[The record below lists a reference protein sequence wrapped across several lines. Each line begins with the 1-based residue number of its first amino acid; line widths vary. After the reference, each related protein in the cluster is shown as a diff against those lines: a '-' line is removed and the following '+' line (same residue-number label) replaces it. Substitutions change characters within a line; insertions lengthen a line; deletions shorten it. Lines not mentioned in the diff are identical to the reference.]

1 MPTTLKFH
9 PKAFSLA
16 MLLAAHGWR
25 KRSLSGSGAVGAFLV
40 GYLHLANDNPVFGV
54 GLISFY
60 ALGTLATKY
69 KAHLKAQLE
78 ESPYPTSSSGLR
90 TASQVL
96 SNSIPSLLC
105 SLVYRFTLTE
115 ERLGRVVGW
124 VGMRG
129 FVSGVTSASAGSGS
143 GSGWEVWGKGLVL
156 GALGHLATCLGD
168 TLSSE
173 LGILSPTRPI
183 LLTTLRPVPPGTNGA
198 ISLLGTT
205 VSLIGGAG
213 LGALFWALDGRTR
226 SGLQESWSKWM
237 VLGGV
242 AGLGGSLLDSVL
254 GSTLQRTLYNT
265 ESRRILLHNPTTG
278 VAKQKNKEKKTTKE
292 QVKEEVE
299 ETTSLEVIAG
309 WDVLTNN
316 QVNFISS
323 ATVSGVM
330 AWMAWTGVV

>member
-1 MPTTLKFH
+1 MTE
-9 PKAFSLA
+9 
-16 MLLAAHGWR
+16 LL
-25 KRSLSGSGAVGAFLV
+25 LV
-40 GYLHLANDNPVFGV
+40 S
-54 GLISFY
+54 IS
-60 ALGTLATKY
+60 
-69 KAHLKAQLE
+69 Q
-78 ESPYPTSSSGLR
+78 
-90 TASQVL
+90 
-96 SNSIPSLLC
+96 
-105 SLVYRFTLTE
+105 
-115 ERLGRVVGW
+115 
-124 VGMRG
+124 
-129 FVSGVTSASAGSGS
+129 
-143 GSGWEVWGKGLVL
+143 
-156 GALGHLATCLGD
+156 
-168 TLSSE
+168 

-213 LGALFWALDGRTR
+213 LGAMFWALDGRTR
-226 SGLQESWSKWM
+226 SGLQEGWGKWM

-278 VAKQKNKEKKTTKE
+278 AAKQKEEKKSAKE
-292 QVKEEVE
+292 QFKDGEEAE

>member
-16 MLLAAHGWR
+16 TLLAAHGWR

-69 KAHLKAQLE
+69 KAHHKAQLE

-129 FVSGVTSASAGSGS
+129 FVSGVTSASAGS

-213 LGALFWALDGRTR
+213 LGALFWALDGRKR
-226 SGLQESWSKWM
+226 SGLQEGWGKWM
-237 VLGGV
+237 LLGGV

-265 ESRRILLHNPTTG
+265 ESRRILLHNPATG
-278 VAKQKNKEKKTTKE
+278 AGKKKNNTKGQAE
-292 QVKEEVE
+292 E
-299 ETTSLEVIAG
+299 ETRSLEVIAG

-323 ATVSGVM
+323 ATVSGIM
-330 AWMAWTGVV
+330 AWMAWSGVV